1 MFPSTWRIL
10 PLDRVILLVSP
21 SLYSLLR
28 KAGVSY
34 LMGKFGEVAEVTWLN
49 LSLSFQ
55 DLLHAES
62 VSAGLLWTKK

>member
-10 PLDRVILLVSP
+10 PLDRVILPVSP

-34 LMGKFGEVAEVTWLN
+34 LMSKFGEVAEATWLN